1 MSNPMVADLFMECF
15 DCCRN
20 ACMPA
25 VKMKVALQDLHNK
38 RAITSCSEK
47 ELEDWFEALST
58 AAFIFINFNQTL
70 KTLIRF

>member
-1 MSNPMVADLFMECF
+1 
-15 DCCRN
+15 
-20 ACMPA
+20 MPA